1 MRWRVLA
8 VCVLALAACSKPAD
22 PLARARTDC
31 AEADLTPVMQAA
43 ACSKLI
49 ETGQLADE
57 DHAVALAHRGEAQA
71 RGGETTAAL
80 RDFTAA
86 LGLDADNMAAVRG
99 RADILIKSGQLDAAE
114 PLVERLVASGQFTA
128 EAHFMQGKI
137 AALRSN
143 FPAAIAAYDAAI
155 ADNARYVEA
164 FTERAD
170 VKKAQGDKD
179 GAGADLD
186 SAINIDPH
194 FAAARA
200 DRCWLRLQRQ
210 STAGEQRDDTGARE
224 DANAAVAADP
234 HSFEGQLCL
243 GLLQA
248 RAGDW
253 SNARASFDVAVN
265 LQPGNAMAL
274 FGRGVARKRAG
285 DGAGQQDMNQARDFD
300 HAIDGKFIDLGVA
313 TY

>member
-1 MRWRVLA
+1 MRWRILIVVA
-8 VCVLALAACSKPAD
+8 LALAACSKPAD
-22 PLARARTDC
+22 PLAQARTDC
-31 AEADLTPVMQAA
+31 TEADLAPATQAG

-49 ETGQLADE
+49 EGGQLSDE
-57 DHAVALAHRGEAQA
+57 EHAAALANRGLAQQRA
-71 RGGETTAAL
+71 GETTAAL

-86 LGLDADNMAAVRG
+86 LGLDADNMTAAAG
-99 RADILIKSGQLDAAE
+99 RASILIRSGQLDAAE
-114 PLVERLVASGQFTA
+114 PLVERLVASGELPA
-128 EAHFMQGKI
+128 RAHFMQGRI

-155 ADNARYVEA
+155 ADNAHDVEA
-164 FTERAD
+164 ITARAD
-170 VKKAQGDKD
+170 AKRAQGDDD
-179 GAGADLD
+179 GAAADLD
-186 SAINIDPH
+186 SAISIDPH

-200 DRCWLRLQRQ
+200 DRCWLRLQRKPEP
-210 STAGEQRDDTGARE
+210 GVQRDDAPLRE

-234 HSFEGQLCL
+234 HNFEGQLCL
-243 GLLQA
+243 AMLQA

-253 SNARASFDVAVN
+253 SNARAAFDVAVN